1 MSLEN
6 LTLGT
11 EIRDARERAG
21 FSLAKIAE
29 ITRIRETLIKDIES
43 DQFERCGGNA
53 YARGHI
59 RTIAKVLNLNADL
72 LIEKFAQTTGDFDR
86 PMVDL
91 LEENNVIKQRA
102 PRPAISFKVLASVAA
117 GVVALLIAVPAVIS
131 LFPNDTTSPLA
142 PSSQGLAPSTTDQ
155 NSQVVASTTSG
166 VSLVVSGISGKSWI
180 GIQDASGAQ
189 IFSGSITAGEVKS
202 FSEDQLIY
210 ATIGNAAAVSLN
222 VNGQEI
228 GTPGGVG
235 EVVHLSFTPNG
246 SNNG

>member
-11 EIRDARERAG
+11 EIRGARERAG
-21 FSLAKIAE
+21 YTVAKIAE
-29 ITRIRETLIKDIES
+29 ISRIRETLIKDIEADDFTS
-43 DQFERCGGNA
+43 CGGNA

-59 RTIAKVLNLNADL
+59 RTIAKIVKLNPDQ
-72 LIEKFAQTTGDFDR
+72 LIEKFAQSTGDFDR

-91 LEENNVIKQRA
+91 LEENNVIK
-102 PRPAISFKVLASVAA
+102 PRSARPQISYKALTSVAA

-131 LFPNDTTSPLA
+131 LFPSNETSPVA
-142 PSSQGLAPSTTDQ
+142 PSSQGAVPSTTDQ
-155 NSQVVASTTSG
+155 NSSVVATKTTG
-166 VSLVVSGISGKSWI
+166 VSLVVTGISGKSWI

-189 IFSGSITAGEVKS
+189 IFSGSIKIGESKS
-202 FSEDQLIY
+202 FSEDQLLQV
-210 ATIGNAAAVSLN
+210 TIGNAAAVSLN

-235 EVVHLSFTPNG
+235 EVVRLSFTPDA

>member
-21 FSLAKIAE
+21 FSVAKIAE

-102 PRPAISFKVLASVAA
+102 PRPAISFKALASVAA

-131 LFPNDTTSPLA
+131 LFPNETTSPLA

>member
-11 EIRDARERAG
+11 EIRGARERAG
-21 FSLAKIAE
+21 YTVAKIAE
-29 ITRIRETLIKDIES
+29 ISRIRETLIKDIEADDFTS
-43 DQFERCGGNA
+43 CGGNA

-59 RTIAKVLNLNADL
+59 RTIAKIVKLNPDQ
-72 LIEKFAQTTGDFDR
+72 LIEKFAQSTGDFDR

-91 LEENNVIKQRA
+91 LEENNVIK
-102 PRPAISFKVLASVAA
+102 PRSARPQISYKALTSVAA

-131 LFPNDTTSPLA
+131 LFPNNETSPVA
-142 PSSQGLAPSTTDQ
+142 PSSQGAVPSTTDQ
-155 NSQVVASTTSG
+155 NSQVVATKTTG
-166 VSLVVSGISGKSWI
+166 VSLVVTGIAGKSWI

-189 IFSGSITAGEVKS
+189 VFSGSIKVGESKS
-202 FSEDQLIY
+202 FGEDQLLQV
-210 ATIGNAAAVSLN
+210 TIGNAAAVSLN
-222 VNGQEI
+222 VNGKEI

-235 EVVHLSFTPNG
+235 EVVRLSFTPDN

>member
-21 FSLAKIAE
+21 FSVAKIAE

-102 PRPAISFKVLASVAA
+102 PRPAISFKALASVAA

-142 PSSQGLAPSTTDQ
+142 PSSQGLAPSTTEQ
-155 NSQVVASTTSG
+155 NSQVVASATSG

-180 GIQDASGAQ
+180 GVQDASGAQ
-189 IFSGSITAGEVKS
+189 IFSGSITVGETKT
-202 FSEDQLIY
+202 FSEDQLLQV
-210 ATIGNAAAVSLN
+210 TIGNAAAVSLN

>member
-11 EIRDARERAG
+11 EIRAARERAG
-21 FSLAKIAE
+21 YTIAKVAE
-29 ITRIRETLIKDIES
+29 ITRIRETLILNIEADDFAS
-43 DQFERCGGNA
+43 CGGNA

-59 RTIAKVLNLNADL
+59 RTIAKVLKLNADL
-72 LIEKFAQTTGDFDR
+72 LIEKFAQLTGDFDR
-86 PMVDL
+86 PMIDL
-91 LEENNVIKQRA
+91 LEESNVVKQRA
-102 PRPAISFKVLASVAA
+102 PRPAISFKSLASVAA

-131 LFPNDTTSPLA
+131 LFPSNETSPVA
-142 PSSQGLAPSTTDQ
+142 PSSQGAVPSTTDQ
-155 NSQVVASTTSG
+155 NSQVVATKTTG

-189 IFSGSITAGEVKS
+189 IFSGSIKVGETKS
-202 FSEDQLIY
+202 FTEDQLLQ

-228 GTPGGVG
+228 GTPGGIG
-235 EVVHLSFTPNG
+235 EVVHLSFTPSG

>member
-11 EIRDARERAG
+11 EIRAARERAG
-21 FSLAKIAE
+21 YTIAKVAE
-29 ITRIRETLIKDIES
+29 ITRIRETLILDIEADDFAS
-43 DQFERCGGNA
+43 CGGNA

-59 RTIAKVLNLNADL
+59 RTIAKVLKLNADL
-72 LIEKFAQTTGDFDR
+72 LIEKFAQLTGDFDR
-86 PMVDL
+86 PMIDL
-91 LEENNVIKQRA
+91 LEESNVVKQRA
-102 PRPAISFKVLASVAA
+102 PRPAISFKSLASVAA

-131 LFPNDTTSPLA
+131 LFPSNETSPVA
-142 PSSQGLAPSTTDQ
+142 PSSQGAVPSTTDQ
-155 NSQVVASTTSG
+155 NSQVVATKTTG

-189 IFSGSITAGEVKS
+189 IFSGSIKVGETKT
-202 FSEDQLIY
+202 FTEDQLLQ

-228 GTPGGVG
+228 GTPGGIG
-235 EVVHLSFTPNG
+235 EVVHLSFTPSG

>member
-11 EIRDARERAG
+11 EIRDARESAG
-21 FSLAKIAE
+21 FSVAKIAE

-43 DQFERCGGNA
+43 DQFESCGGNA

-59 RTIAKVLNLNADL
+59 RTTAKVLNLNADL

-91 LEENNVIKQRA
+91 LEESNVIKQRA
-102 PRPAISFKVLASVAA
+102 PRPAISFKALASVAA

-142 PSSQGLAPSTTDQ
+142 PSSQGLAPSTTEQ
-155 NSQVVASTTSG
+155 NSQVVASATSG

-189 IFSGSITAGEVKS
+189 IFSGSIKAGEVKS
-202 FSEDQLIY
+202 FSEDQLIH
-210 ATIGNAAAVSLN
+210 TVIGNAAAVSLN

>member
-11 EIRDARERAG
+11 EIRDAREGAG
-21 FSLAKIAE
+21 FSVAKIAQ
-29 ITRIRETLIKDIES
+29 ITRIRETLVKDIES
-43 DQFERCGGNA
+43 DKFESCGGNA

-102 PRPAISFKVLASVAA
+102 PRPEISFKALASVAA

-142 PSSQGLAPSTTDQ
+142 PSSQGPAPSTTEQ
-155 NSQVVASTTSG
+155 NSQVVASATSG

-189 IFSGSITAGEVKS
+189 MFSGSIKAGEVKS
-202 FSEDQLIY
+202 FSEDQFIH
-210 ATIGNAAAVSLN
+210 AIIGNAAAVSLN

>member
-11 EIRDARERAG
+11 EIRDAREHAG
-21 FSLAKIAE
+21 YTVEKIAE
-29 ITRIRETLIKDIES
+29 ITRIRETLIKDIEA
-43 DQFERCGGNA
+43 DQFNSCGGNA

-102 PRPAISFKVLASVAA
+102 PRPAISFKALASVAA

-131 LFPNDTTSPLA
+131 LFPNETTSPLA

>member
-102 PRPAISFKVLASVAA
+102 PRPAISFKALASVAA

>member
-11 EIRDARERAG
+11 QIRDARERAG
-21 FSLAKIAE
+21 YTIGKVAE

-43 DQFERCGGNA
+43 DHFDSCGGNA

-102 PRPAISFKVLASVAA
+102 PRPAISFKALASVAA

-131 LFPNDTTSPLA
+131 LLPNDTTSPAA

-155 NSQVVASTTSG
+155 NSQVVASATTG

-189 IFSGSITAGEVKS
+189 IFSGSIKEGEVKS
-202 FSEDQLIY
+202 FSEDQLLQ

>member
-11 EIRDARERAG
+11 EIRDAREGAG
-21 FSLAKIAE
+21 FSVAKIAQ

-43 DQFERCGGNA
+43 DKFESCGGNA

-102 PRPAISFKVLASVAA
+102 PRPAISFKALASVAA

-142 PSSQGLAPSTTDQ
+142 PSSQGPAPSTTEQ
-155 NSQVVASTTSG
+155 NSQVVASATSG

-189 IFSGSITAGEVKS
+189 VFSGSINAGEVKS
-202 FSEDQLIY
+202 FSEDQFIH
-210 ATIGNAAAVSLN
+210 AIIGNAAAVSLN

>member
-21 FSLAKIAE
+21 YTVAKIAQ
-29 ITRIRETLIKDIES
+29 ITRIRETLINDIES
-43 DQFERCGGNA
+43 DNFTSCGGNA

-59 RTIAKVLNLNADL
+59 RTIAKVLKLNADL
-72 LIEKFAQTTGDFDR
+72 LIEKFAHSTGDFDR
-86 PMVDL
+86 PMIDL
-91 LEENNVIKQRA
+91 LEESNVVKQRA
-102 PRPAISFKVLASVAA
+102 PRPAISFKSLASVAA

-131 LFPNDTTSPLA
+131 LFPNETTSPLA

-189 IFSGSITAGEVKS
+189 IFSGSIKVGEAKS
-202 FSEDQLIY
+202 FSEDQLLQVI
-210 ATIGNAAAVSLN
+210 IGNAAAVSLN
-222 VNGQEI
+222 VNGKEI

-235 EVVHLSFTPNG
+235 EVVRLSFTPDN

>member
-11 EIRDARERAG
+11 EIRGARERAG
-21 FSLAKIAE
+21 YTVAKIAE
-29 ITRIRETLIKDIES
+29 ISRIRETLIKDIEADDFTS
-43 DQFERCGGNA
+43 CGGNA

-59 RTIAKVLNLNADL
+59 RTIAKIVKLNPDQ
-72 LIEKFAQTTGDFDR
+72 LIEKFAQSTGDFDR

-91 LEENNVIKQRA
+91 LEENNVIK
-102 PRPAISFKVLASVAA
+102 PRSARPQISYKALTSVAA

-131 LFPNDTTSPLA
+131 LFPSNETSPVA
-142 PSSQGLAPSTTDQ
+142 PSSQGAVPSTTDQ
-155 NSQVVASTTSG
+155 ISQVVATKTTG
-166 VSLVVSGISGKSWI
+166 VSLVVTGIAGKSWI

-189 IFSGSITAGEVKS
+189 VFSGSIKVGESKS
-202 FSEDQLIY
+202 FGEDQLLQV
-210 ATIGNAAAVSLN
+210 TIGNAAAVSLN
-222 VNGQEI
+222 VNGKEI

-235 EVVHLSFTPNG
+235 EVVRLSFTPDN

>member
-21 FSLAKIAE
+21 FSVAKIAE

-43 DQFERCGGNA
+43 DQFESCGGNA

-91 LEENNVIKQRA
+91 LEESNVIKQRA
-102 PRPAISFKVLASVAA
+102 PRPAISFKALASVAA

-142 PSSQGLAPSTTDQ
+142 PSSQGLAPSTTEQ
-155 NSQVVASTTSG
+155 NSQVVASATSG

-202 FSEDQLIY
+202 FSEDQLIH
-210 ATIGNAAAVSLN
+210 AVIGNAAAVSLN

>member
-43 DQFERCGGNA
+43 DQFDSCGGNA

-102 PRPAISFKVLASVAA
+102 PRPAISFKALASVAA

>member
-11 EIRDARERAG
+11 EIRGARERAG
-21 FSLAKIAE
+21 YTVAKIAE
-29 ITRIRETLIKDIES
+29 ISRIRETLIKDIEADDFTS
-43 DQFERCGGNA
+43 CGGNA

-59 RTIAKVLNLNADL
+59 RTIAKIVKLNPDQ
-72 LIEKFAQTTGDFDR
+72 LIEKFAQSTGDFDR

-91 LEENNVIKQRA
+91 LEENNVIK
-102 PRPAISFKVLASVAA
+102 PRSARPQISYKALTSVAA

-131 LFPNDTTSPLA
+131 LFPSNETSPVA
-142 PSSQGLAPSTTDQ
+142 PSSQGAVPSTTDQ
-155 NSQVVASTTSG
+155 NSQVVATKTKG
-166 VSLVVSGISGKSWI
+166 VSLVVTGISGKSWI

-189 IFSGSITAGEVKS
+189 IFSGSIKIGETKA
-202 FSEDQLIY
+202 FNEDQLLQV
-210 ATIGNAAAVSLN
+210 TIGNAAAVSLN

-228 GTPGGVG
+228 GTPGGTG
-235 EVVHLSFTPNG
+235 EVVHLSFTPDA

>member
-11 EIRDARERAG
+11 EIRAARERAG
-21 FSLAKIAE
+21 YTIAKVAE
-29 ITRIRETLIKDIES
+29 ITRIRETLILDIEADDFAS
-43 DQFERCGGNA
+43 CGGNA

-59 RTIAKVLNLNADL
+59 RTIAKVLKLNADL
-72 LIEKFAQTTGDFDR
+72 LIEKFAQLTGDFDR
-86 PMVDL
+86 PMIDL
-91 LEENNVIKQRA
+91 LEESNVVKQRA
-102 PRPAISFKVLASVAA
+102 PRPAISFKSLASVAA

-131 LFPNDTTSPLA
+131 LFPSNETSPVA
-142 PSSQGLAPSTTDQ
+142 PSSQGAVPSTTDQ
-155 NSQVVASTTSG
+155 NSQVVATKTTG

-189 IFSGSITAGEVKS
+189 IFSGSIKVGETKT
-202 FSEDQLIY
+202 FTEDQLLQ
-210 ATIGNAAAVSLN
+210 ATIGNAAAVSLK

-228 GTPGGVG
+228 GTPGGIG
-235 EVVHLSFTPNG
+235 EVVHLSFTPSG

>member
-21 FSLAKIAE
+21 FPVAKIAE

-102 PRPAISFKVLASVAA
+102 PRPAISFKALASVAA

-142 PSSQGLAPSTTDQ
+142 PSSQGLAPSTTEQ
-155 NSQVVASTTSG
+155 NSQVVASATSG

-189 IFSGSITAGEVKS
+189 IFSGSINAGEVKS
-202 FSEDQLIY
+202 FSEDQLLY

-235 EVVHLSFTPNG
+235 EVVHLSFTPDG

>member
-21 FSLAKIAE
+21 YTIAKVAE
-29 ITRIRETLIKDIES
+29 ITRIRETLIKDIEADEFS
-43 DQFERCGGNA
+43 SCGGNA

-59 RTIAKVLNLNADL
+59 RTIAKVLKLNADL

-86 PMVDL
+86 PMIDL
-91 LEENNVIKQRA
+91 LEESNVVKARS
-102 PRPAISFKVLASVAA
+102 PRPQISYKALASVAA
-117 GVVALLIAVPAVIS
+117 GVVALLVAVPAVIS
-131 LFPNDTTSPLA
+131 LFPNNETSPVA
-142 PSSQGLAPSTTDQ
+142 PSSQGAVPSTTDQ
-155 NSQVVASTTSG
+155 NSSVVASKTTG
-166 VSLVVSGISGKSWI
+166 VSLVVTGISGKSWI

-189 IFSGSITAGEVKS
+189 IFSGSIKIGESKS
-202 FSEDQLIY
+202 FSEDQLLQV
-210 ATIGNAAAVSLN
+210 TIGNAAAVSLN

-235 EVVHLSFTPNG
+235 EVVRLSFTPDA

>member
-11 EIRDARERAG
+11 EIRGARERAG
-21 FSLAKIAE
+21 YTVEKIAE
-29 ITRIRETLIKDIES
+29 ITRIRETLIRDIEA
-43 DQFERCGGNA
+43 DRFESCGGNA

-86 PMVDL
+86 PMIDL

-102 PRPAISFKVLASVAA
+102 PRPAISFKALASVAA

-155 NSQVVASTTSG
+155 NSQVVASATSG

>member
-11 EIRDARERAG
+11 EIRDAREGAG
-21 FSLAKIAE
+21 FSVAKIAQ

-43 DQFERCGGNA
+43 DKFESCGGNA

-59 RTIAKVLNLNADL
+59 RTIAKVLNLNAYL

-102 PRPAISFKVLASVAA
+102 PRPAISFKALASVAA

-142 PSSQGLAPSTTDQ
+142 PSSQGPAPSTTEQ
-155 NSQVVASTTSG
+155 NSQVVASATSG

-189 IFSGSITAGEVKS
+189 MFSGSIKAGEVKS
-202 FSEDQLIY
+202 FSEDQFIH
-210 ATIGNAAAVSLN
+210 AIIGNAAAVSLN

>member
-21 FSLAKIAE
+21 FSVAKIAE

-43 DQFERCGGNA
+43 DQFESCGGNA

-102 PRPAISFKVLASVAA
+102 PRPAISFKALASVAA

-131 LFPNDTTSPLA
+131 LFPNETTSPLA
-142 PSSQGLAPSTTDQ
+142 PSSQGLAPSTTEQ
-155 NSQVVASTTSG
+155 NSQVVASATSG
-166 VSLVVSGISGKSWI
+166 VSLVVSGITGKSWI
-180 GIQDASGAQ
+180 GIQDASGTQ
-189 IFSGSITAGEVKS
+189 IFSGSIKAGEVKS
-202 FSEDQLIY
+202 FSEDQFIH
-210 ATIGNAAAVSLN
+210 AIIGNAAAVSLN